1 MVGRKIYIIFVENKE
16 NLKIMSRTIEE
27 IQKYFDERPELW
39 AKIDEELA
47 KDMSKGKGMSIC
59 EWVRD

>member
-1 MVGRKIYIIFVENKE
+1 MENKE

-47 KDMSKGKGMSIC
+47 KYMSKGKGMSIC

>member
-1 MVGRKIYIIFVENKE
+1 MYGDDNEFFLGKNLVGRKIYIIFVENKE

-39 AKIDEELA
+39 RKICRKAKA
-47 KDMSKGKGMSIC
+47 
-59 EWVRD
+59 